1 VLFKRDESVP
11 DELWHSLGRNIAPGA
26 HRYLNQHG
34 ALVVPLQ
41 RFLASRPWLASAL
54 VTYDCGA
61 DLSAEIADLVNRSR
75 LEQDQLIAALAGTID
90 PVDENDVEAMLHDSR
105 FFRSLK
111 PFQVRDLRRLLS
123 LLNGANFSVPG
134 AGKTCVAYACY
145 EVSRLAARVD
155 RFLVVAPLSAF
166 DSWIEEAR
174 RSMSPVPKIHRL
186 SDGHIPLDTEVLLT
200 NYQRLTSRFPIVA
213 GWVLGGQTMV
223 LLDEAHRMKRGR
235 QGEWG
240 KACLDL
246 SHLAARRDVLTGTP
260 APQHPRDFLALL
272 EFLWPHQSTRIIP
285 RANAASPSTRDMHN
299 ISERLRPLFVRTRKK
314 ELGLEEPVYMVHAV
328 QMGPVQERIYSALR
342 TKLRYA
348 VVSSE
353 RERADLARLGEV
365 VMYLLEAAT
374 NPALLASAIAS
385 GTPGTPAP
393 WPLLPSPITATLADE
408 ILSYPSHEVPTKFQ
422 ALATLIAQNA
432 AEGRKTLVWSNFIG
446 NLQRLGHELLA
457 PHSPAIIYG
466 AIPSSSEET
475 GTVTREMELRRFRED
490 DACKVL
496 LANPAAMSEGVS
508 LHETCHDA
516 VYVDRT
522 YNAGQ
527 YLQSLD
533 RIHRLGLDAGIQTR
547 ITFLVSENSID
558 ESVDQRVGEKASR
571 LALMLNDPDLVAMAL
586 PDEESYGDWIDL
598 DDVESLFGHLS
609 S

>member
-1 VLFKRDESVP
+1 
-11 DELWHSLGRNIAPGA
+11 
-26 HRYLNQHG
+26 
-34 ALVVPLQ
+34 
-41 RFLASRPWLASAL
+41 

-61 DLSAEIADLVNRSR
+61 DLTADVTELMDRSR
-75 LEQDQLIAALAGTID
+75 LEQEQVQAALAGRLDSID
-90 PVDENDVEAMLHDSR
+90 DDDVQTMLNGTR
-105 FFRSLK
+105 FDRQLK

-145 EVSRLAARVD
+145 EASRVEGRVD
-155 RFLVVAPLSAF
+155 RLLVVAPLSAF
-166 DSWIEEAR
+166 DSWIDEAA
-174 RSMSPVPKIHRL
+174 RSMTPVPKIHRL
-186 SDGHIPLDTEVLLT
+186 SDDHIPMDTEVLLT
-200 NYQRLTSRFPIVA
+200 NYQRLTSRFPQVA
-213 GWVLGGQTMV
+213 GWVSSGRTMV

-246 SHLAARRDVLTGTP
+246 SHLATRRDVLTGTP

-272 EFLWPHQSTRIIP
+272 EFLWPHQSAQIIP
-285 RANAASPSTRDMHN
+285 RANAASPSDNDMHN
-299 ISERLRPLFVRTRKK
+299 ISDRLRPLFVRTRKK
-314 ELGLEEPVYMVHAV
+314 ELGLEDPVYRVQPV
-328 QMGPVQERIYSALR
+328 QMGPVQQRIYSALR

-374 NPALLASAIAS
+374 NPALLARAISS
-385 GTPGTPAP
+385 GPPVTPAP
-393 WPLLPSPITATLADE
+393 WPLLPSPITSTLADD
-408 ILSYPSHEVPTKFQ
+408 IRSYESHEVPTKFQ
-422 ALATLIAQNA
+422 AIATLIAQNA
-432 AEGRKTLVWSNFIG
+432 KANRKTLVWSNFIG
-446 NLQRLGHELLA
+446 NLLRLGNELLA
-457 PHSPAIIYG
+457 PYSPAIIYG
-466 AIPSSSEET
+466 AIPSSADEA
-475 GTVTREMELRRFRED
+475 GAITRETELRRFRED
-490 DACKVL
+490 DECMVL

-508 LHETCHDA
+508 LHESCHDA
-516 VYVDRT
+516 VYLDRT

-533 RIHRLGLDAGIQTR
+533 RIHRLGLEASIETR

-558 ESVDQRVGEKASR
+558 ESVDQRVGEKARR
-571 LALMLNDPDLVAMAL
+571 LAMMLNDPDLVAMAL

-598 DDVESLFGHLS
+598 EDVESLFGHLS